1 MKITPLETSIARIFF
16 APDTDAATGGAAPA
30 PMGAAIESVSHTSS
44 ASAPKE
50 VDLSPSP
57 KPKPISAIEKLG
69 LDKGRIQGPKDALGS
84 SATPKAT
91 IKAEVKRLQN
101 KFTPKHIVPRADIAP
116 PSKPVVKA
124 TERQRGEDGKFLPVE
139 GEPKAVIAAPK
150 IEPPKIKIGNQEKT
164 AEEWESEFKALKEPP
179 KPSEAKPAEQKK
191 DEPADKERE
200 ATELKSQRESFIKEE
215 MKRYTIDGAAMD
227 KALASND
234 STAVPSLIAETF
246 AKLAADLREW
256 TVANVQPHLDR
267 IGNDLRPFTEQ
278 QKQIREYESERDFL
292 GQNADIKANPKGI
305 EEARKVRGEL
315 SGYYDTIQQKIA
327 QGTATVQEQEHARL
341 FEQAT
346 PEKFNADVAFYV
358 RQRLGIKEGAPPT
371 PTPAPV
377 ATPTPVVVTAAPQP
391 KPPGGQAPGGTGAP
405 IQLSEQQKHI
415 ARMRSAGV

>member
-1 MKITPLETSIARIFF
+1 MKTHIFF
-16 APDTDAATGGAAPA
+16 APDIDAATGGAATA
-30 PMGAAIESVSHTSS
+30 PMAASIESVSHTSS

-50 VDLSPSP
+50 VDLSSTA

-101 KFTPKHIVPRADIAP
+101 KFTPKHIVPRTDISP
-116 PSKPVVKA
+116 PAKPMVKA
-124 TERQRGEDGKFLPVE
+124 PERQRGEDGKFLPVE
-139 GEPKAVIAAPK
+139 GEPKTVIAEPK
-150 IEPPKIKIGNQEKT
+150 IETPKIKIGDEEKT
-164 AEEWESEFKALKEPP
+164 AEEWAAEFKALKEPP
-179 KPSEAKPAEQKK
+179 KTPETKPVEQKK
-191 DEPADKERE
+191 DEPADKER
-200 ATELKSQRESFIKEE
+200 AAAELKAQREAFITEE
-215 MKRYTIDGAAMD
+215 AKRYTPTQEEFDSMLAKGDAA
-227 KALASND
+227 
-234 STAVPSLIAETF
+234 TF
-246 AKLAADLREW
+246 GKYFAQLAADLREW
-256 TVANVQPHLDR
+256 TVENVQPHLTRLD
-267 IGNDLRPFTEQ
+267 NDMKPITEQ

-292 GQNADIKANPKGI
+292 GQHADIKANSKGI

-327 QGTATVQEQEHARL
+327 QGTASAQEQEHARL

-358 RQRLGIKEGAPPT
+358 RQRLGIKEGTP

-377 ATPTPVVVTAAPQP
+377 SAPAATTPPAPTPQP